1 MDCDSG
7 LSGTTDPARGPLLP
21 HNGLKRDTP
30 AQPHGTMTTT
40 YSATYQTS
48 PCEGGIVTF
57 TTWEALDQW
66 FETFGRYCY
75 SVTFH

>member
-1 MDCDSG
+1 
-7 LSGTTDPARGPLLP
+7 
-21 HNGLKRDTP
+21 
-30 AQPHGTMTTT
+30 MTTT